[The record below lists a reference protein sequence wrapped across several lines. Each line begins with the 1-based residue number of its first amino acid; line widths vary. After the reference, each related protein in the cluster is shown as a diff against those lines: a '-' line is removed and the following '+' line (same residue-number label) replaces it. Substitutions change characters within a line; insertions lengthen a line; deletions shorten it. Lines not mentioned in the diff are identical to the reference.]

1 MLRASMSDPEE
12 RLAPS
17 SRPKDADDATLV
29 ERAQAGDSTAFDELV
44 RRYEGRI
51 FHLARRILNDEDE
64 AEDALQEAFL
74 SAWRALPRF
83 KREAKFSTWIFR
95 IATNAALMRLR
106 KRRPDVVSLDQPLAG
121 DGESDAAPMELRDW
135 SATPDEELANQETRA
150 AMDEAIAALP
160 PELAAVFVLR
170 DLEGM
175 SNEEAA
181 EATGLS
187 LAAAKSRLHRARL
200 FLRDRLHRHFTG
212 RTAGGRT
219 AGGRTAGGRTAGGR
233 TAGGRTQE

>member
-1 MLRASMSDPEE
+1 MTADEPT
-12 RLAPS
+12 
-17 SRPKDADDATLV
+17 RPKDRDDAALV
-29 ERAQAGDSTAFDELV
+29 ERAQSGESTSFDELV
-44 RRYEGRI
+44 RRYEGKV
-51 FHLARRILNDEDE
+51 FHLTRRILNDPDE
-64 AEDALQEAFL
+64 AEDALQETFL
-74 SAWRALPRF
+74 SAYRALPRF

-106 KRRPDVVSLDQPLAG
+106 KRRPDVISLDQPKPV
-121 DGESDAAPMELRDW
+121 DGEGETVPLDLPDW
-135 SATPDEELANQETRA
+135 TSTPDQELADQETKT

-160 PELAAVFVLR
+160 PDLAAVFLLR
-170 DLEGM
+170 DVEGM

-212 RTAGGRT
+212 NPNRRKGASRSKS
-219 AGGRTAGGRTAGGR
+219 A
-233 TAGGRTQE
+233 